1 MNNGKRRRID
11 GNKKNIK
18 NEKSSKERKKKGMAA
33 WFETDC

>member
-1 MNNGKRRRID
+1 MEI
-11 GNKKNIK
+11 KKNIK